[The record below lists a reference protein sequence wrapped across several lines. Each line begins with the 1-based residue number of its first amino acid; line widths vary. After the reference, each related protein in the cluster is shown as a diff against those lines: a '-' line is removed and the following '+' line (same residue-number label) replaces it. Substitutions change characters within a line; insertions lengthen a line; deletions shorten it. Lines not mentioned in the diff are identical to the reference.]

1 MKFTA
6 RLFAVLLSASVITGC
21 DYLPM
26 RSQQPETIE
35 QQQPKPAITV
45 DQIDQIAEQITVLID
60 TVNPGSGVI
69 IGKKSGFLTNTYYV
83 LTAKHVIN
91 GKNEFDIVTPDGKRY
106 SFKAN
111 DQAITLLPDIDLA
124 LIKFKSK
131 QTYQAAT
138 LTDYDFDNR
147 NTLFD
152 GVKKAMV
159 RAFVSGFPDPNKQK
173 EFSKEKRLLTVGS
186 SFNKFD
192 SSFLIGQE
200 EFTVDNYEYTY
211 TNITYYGM
219 SGGAVLDSSGRVMAI
234 HGRNT
239 GVINAQGQKIIL
251 GTSLGIPI
259 TSFLRIVKQ
268 TDKQLPLALESSAP
282 TPLSGDIPIKYRS
295 ELLKVLKGCRGS
307 IQCLNYSNIYERLGG
322 YQDALD
328 AVNASLYGDITFYAA
343 WYQRGKILFSLE
355 KYQDAISSF
364 EKAIVLKPDFS
375 PAWASMCFA
384 YIEIKD
390 NEAGLKCLNRIIE
403 KINPNSFMAWHYKAY
418 VLDKLGRAEEA
429 IVANSRSVEIRP
441 NAYGYNDLGSR
452 RLRIGD
458 TKGAIKDFTKAIEIN
473 PSFAV
478 AYANRGSSWRI
489 EGDCKK
495 AINDFNE
502 ALRINPENQK
512 IRRVS
517 YLGRG
522 WCLAEQGYKKQAIED
537 LNRAGS
543 AAGIT
548 GNNDLA
554 ISDLSKV
561 LELEPTNFWA
571 YFSRGIAYHN
581 SGNYQKAIEDFNLA
595 LKYKPNNDTGIG
607 IIYTNRG
614 ASRLNL
620 GDAQGAIE
628 DFNQAIS
635 IDQKD
640 ALAYRNRG
648 SAYSKLGNSKK
659 AIEDFTKAIELDP
672 NFAYAYLLR
681 GIDRYRNST
690 IKTMTSADGQTI
702 LYFWTDDGKDILQDF
717 KKAAQLFHEQKDE
730 SGKKELVRA
739 ISEIQNLLNYLVQ
752 DENVLKIQDEL
763 TKIKDSVDTP

>member
-35 QQQPKPAITV
+35 QQQPKPAMTV

-131 QTYQAAT
+131 ETYQAAT

-147 NTLFD
+147 NSYFD
-152 GVKKAMV
+152 GPANAAVI
-159 RAFVSGFPDPNKQK
+159 AFVSGVPDPNKQK
-173 EFSKEKRLLTVGS
+173 EFPKAKRLLTLGFLS
-186 SFNKFD
+186 NKLD
-192 SSFLIGQE
+192 STFILGQE
-200 EFTVDNYEYTY
+200 EFTVDNYEYAY
-211 TNITYYGM
+211 TNSTYYGM
-219 SGGAVLDSSGRVMAI
+219 SGGAVLDSSGRVIAI

-251 GTSLGIPI
+251 GMSLGIPI

-282 TPLSGDIPIKYRS
+282 TPLSGDIPQKYYI
-295 ELLKVLKGCRGS
+295 LQGLNGCRGS
-307 IQCLNYSNIYERLGG
+307 IECLNYSNTIARVGA

-328 AVNASLYGDITFYAA
+328 IVNASLYGDINFYAA
-343 WYQRGKILFSLE
+343 WYQKGKILLSLK

-364 EKAIVLKPDFS
+364 EKAIELKPDFY
-375 PAWASMCFA
+375 PAWYSKCWA
-384 YIEIKD
+384 YREIKD
-390 NEAGLKCLNRIIE
+390 NEAALKCLNIIVE
-403 KINPNSFMAWHYKAY
+403 KINPNSFMAWHSKAD
-418 VLDKLGRAEEA
+418 VLDDLGRIEEA

-441 NAYGYNDLGSR
+441 NAHGYYNLGNR
-452 RLRIGD
+452 RLKVGD
-458 TKGAIKDFTKAIEIN
+458 IKGGIEDFTKAIEVN

-478 AYANRGSSWRI
+478 AYVNRGNSWSL

-495 AINDFNE
+495 AINDYNE
-502 ALRINPENQK
+502 ALRINPENQMN
-512 IRRVS
+512 RMLS
-517 YLGRG
+517 YQGRG
-522 WCLAEQGYKKQAIED
+522 SCLAKQGDKKQAIED
-537 LNRAGS
+537 LNKAGL

-548 GNNDLA
+548 GNYDLA
-554 ISDLSKV
+554 ISVLSKV
-561 LELEPTNFWA
+561 LELEPTNFLA
-571 YFSRGIAYHN
+571 YWVRGAAYGD
-581 SGNYQKAIEDFNLA
+581 SGNHQKAIEDENLA
-595 LKYKPNNDTGIG
+595 LKYKPNNDTGIE
-607 IIYTNRG
+607 IYTNRG
-614 ASRLNL
+614 TSRFEL
-620 GDAQGAIE
+620 GDFQGAIE
-628 DFNQAIS
+628 DYNQAIS
-635 IDQKD
+635 IDKKFVS
-640 ALAYRNRG
+640 AYQNRG

-659 AIEDFTKAIELDP
+659 AIEDYTKAIELDP
-672 NFAYAYLLR
+672 NWAYAYLLR
-681 GIDRYRNST
+681 GRNRFYNSK
-690 IKTMTSADGQTI
+690 IESADGQKI
-702 LYFWTDDGKDILQDF
+702 LYFWTDDGKDILQDL

-730 SGKKELVRA
+730 SGKKDLVRV
-739 ISEIQNLLNYLVQ
+739 ISEIQNILNYPVQ

-763 TKIKDSVDTP
+763 TKIKDSVDTPFK